1 MSYKGTKF
9 QNGLSTSKAYAG
21 DSATDLQKAL
31 AVTNGIHK
39 TAVIHCVG
47 SSSTATSTAL
57 VLPSTCIVKDV
68 YINVITVDAGE
79 TVSVGANDAT
89 SANALWV
96 VTASLATAGLVV
108 PAITSAAVTRGNLLV
123 DTATAATTS
132 ATTMKWD
139 TSSGGKTVQWICSD
153 GTDTGVFDIIIEY
166 VEINSDR
173 PLNVS

>member
-9 QNGLSTSKAYAG
+9 QNGLSTSKAYTGTA
-21 DSATDLQKAL
+21 ATVGHAHR
-31 AVTNGIHK
+31 AITNGITK

-47 SSSTATSTAL
+47 SSSTATNTAL

-68 YINVITVDAGE
+68 YINVLTVDLTE

-96 VTASLATAGLVV
+96 VTASLSAAGLVV
-108 PAITSAAVTRGNLLV
+108 PALTSGATTRGALLRDSNTV
-123 DTATAATTS
+123 PAATT
-132 ATTMKWD
+132 AKWD
-139 TSSGGKTVQWICSD
+139 SSSGGKTVQWICSD
-153 GTDTGVFDIIIEY
+153 GTDTAVFDIVIEY
-166 VEINSDR
+166 IEFNQSR